1 MTTERDAFAEAFSDS
16 IEDLDAEIALEHPEL
31 PLLIAAAQERRA
43 LLRELATERRLA
55 KVGQGELAQRMG
67 TSQSFVS
74 RLERGIVD
82 PQHSTEDRYAAA
94 LGLRVE
100 RRLVRA

>member
-1 MTTERDAFAEAFSDS
+1 MNPEPDAFAEASSDS

-31 PLLIAAAQERRA
+31 PLLMAAADERRE
-43 LLRELATERRLA
+43 LLRDLARHRRLA
-55 KVGQGELAQRMG
+55 KVGQGELAARMG

-74 RLERGIVD
+74 RLERGLVD

-94 LGLRVE
+94 LGLRVV